1 MYQVILR
8 RQEYPTPEITIFCVS
23 GAGRNTSLQRFRIM
37 GWPDKRL
44 KSAKGPL
51 PSAKKREVNSRKK
64 YYALSIVFNGFSIEM
79 HWKSIEPC
87 TIL

>member
-23 GAGRNTSLQRFRIM
+23 GAGRNTSLQRYRIM

-51 PSAKKREVNSRKK
+51 PSAKKREVNSRKDQ
-64 YYALSIVFNGFSIEM
+64 F
-79 HWKSIEPC
+79 
-87 TIL
+87 